1 MGRDFTEVAKE
12 NISLPSSDP
21 SGIFGVFISG
31 GGEGSPLFTGILS
44 LLVAS
49 PHFGKSGMI
58 KKRTEAI
65 LCLAF

>member
-1 MGRDFTEVAKE
+1 MERDLTEVEKE
-12 NISLPSSDP
+12 NVLLACSDP
-21 SGIFGVFISG
+21 SGIYGVFISG
-31 GGEGSPLFTGILS
+31 WGSPLFTGILS

-49 PHFGKSGMI
+49 PYFGKSGMI